1 VIGKK
6 GEDIEKLRK
15 DILRLNNNV
24 PVQVAVEEIRKPELD
39 ALLVAE
45 NVCQQLEKRIMFR
58 RAMKR
63 AVQNTMRIGA
73 KGVKVMIS
81 GRLNGA
87 EIARTEWYREGRVPL
102 HTLRADVDYGFAEAH
117 TTYGVIGVKVWIF
130 KGEVMPGKG
139 EIETP
144 SNSQPTAGG

>member
-1 VIGKK
+1 MIGKK

-87 EIARTEWYREGRVPL
+87 EIARTEWYRDGLVHVYTRR
-102 HTLRADVDYGFAEAH
+102 TYVDYSITEAH
-117 TTYGVIGVKVWIF
+117 TTNGVTGVKVWIF
-130 KGEVMPGKG
+130 KSEVMPVKD
-139 EIETP
+139 EVETP
-144 SNSQPTAGG
+144 SNGQPKAAS